1 VTAERFP
8 FAKKCHR
15 TRELVDKGKYEEA
28 QSLLANTK
36 TQVSNAVSYRTNNPM
51 ILALLDDI
59 KD

>member
-1 VTAERFP
+1 
-8 FAKKCHR
+8 
-15 TRELVDKGKYEEA
+15 VDKGKYEEA